1 MKKKTTTIKE
11 ISHTLISNFI
21 HLFLISILF
30 FFFNRKKRFKILMNF
45 LFSCL
50 VNEQSQELYTKSS
63 TKYSV
68 LVKEIANNNVYAESL

>member
-1 MKKKTTTIKE
+1 
-11 ISHTLISNFI
+11 
-21 HLFLISILF
+21 
-30 FFFNRKKRFKILMNF
+30 MNF

-68 LVKEIANNNVYAESL
+68 LVMEIANNNVYTESLSCET